1 MVTPNPAR
9 QVTEAVYDNGV
20 LRPTTPLT
28 LRDHQR
34 VRLTVETL
42 EPQSTNARAAAMQRL
57 RAGIASM
64 GFTSSAPFPARDNL
78 HDRKGRP

>member
-42 EPQSTNARAAAMQRL
+42 EPGSTDARADAMQRL

-64 GFTSSAPFPARDNL
+64 NFTSASPFPSRDEL